1 MSKLSHTFH
10 EIQTID
16 NMARRNQWVNRIHP
30 LVKLCITIFYML
42 MVVSY
47 DKYNLTG
54 LLGMFVYPLIL
65 FELAE
70 VSFRDAF
77 YKLRIVLPLVC
88 AVGIFNPIFDYEPI
102 AMLFGIT
109 VTSGMFSMC
118 TLMLKGIF
126 TVLSSY
132 LLIATTT
139 IEELCYALRLMH
151 LPKLFVTQIL
161 LTYRYI
167 SVLLLEAN
175 RITQAY
181 SLRAPKQKGIQFK
194 VWGSLSGQ
202 MLLRSMDRANE
213 LYQSMCLRGYTGE
226 FYYQK
231 SIRILPSHILYLI
244 VWLAILSIFRIFPV
258 FEIVGKIIVSA
269 L

>member
-1 MSKLSHTFH
+1 MSKLSNAFH

-16 NMARRNQWVNRIHP
+16 NMARRNQWINRIHP

-47 DKYNLTG
+47 DKYNITG
-54 LLGMFVYPLIL
+54 LLGMSVYPLIL

-70 VSFRDAF
+70 VSFRDTF

-88 AVGIFNPIFDYEPI
+88 AVGIFNPIFDREPI
-102 AMLFGIT
+102 TMLFGIT
-109 VTSGMFSMC
+109 VTSGMLSMC
-118 TLMLKGIF
+118 TLVLKGIF

-139 IEELCYALRLMH
+139 IEELCYSLRLIH
-151 LPKLFVTQIL
+151 LPKLFVTQVL

-167 SVLLLEAN
+167 SVLLSEAN

-202 MLLRSMDRANE
+202 MLLRSIDRANE
-213 LYQSMCLRGYTGE
+213 LYQSMCLRGYIGE
-226 FYYQK
+226 FYYEK
-231 SIRILPSHILYLI
+231 SIRLVPAHILYLT
-244 VWLAILSIFRIFPV
+244 VWLTIISIFRIFPI
-258 FEIVGKIIVSA
+258 FELVGKTIM
-269 L
+269 